1 METLVFSYEY
11 RFIMTVIPNWSTHGV
26 SGRQTMNSPLCFLAV
41 NMRMRILEFYH
52 LTWLFFFCFSKVCLE
67 KKEQG
72 WCLNFSRISRYLCF
86 LWVFFFVSFWFF
98 FLVGWFF
105 WLITVFYSTL
115 KLKYFLFKKKK
126 WLITPNTVNICYLSS
141 ITVLFEAYKEIW
153 FLSSWKAQ
161 SFYI

>member
-86 LWVFFFVSFWFF
+86 LWFFFVLFCFVFF
-98 FLVGWFF
+98 GWLVFLVNYCILLYLEAKIFP
-105 WLITVFYSTL
+105 LQ
-115 KLKYFLFKKKK
+115 KKKMAHYTK
-126 WLITPNTVNICYLSS
+126 HCQYLLSKLNYSAIWS
-141 ITVLFEAYKEIW
+141 I
-153 FLSSWKAQ
+153 
-161 SFYI
+161 